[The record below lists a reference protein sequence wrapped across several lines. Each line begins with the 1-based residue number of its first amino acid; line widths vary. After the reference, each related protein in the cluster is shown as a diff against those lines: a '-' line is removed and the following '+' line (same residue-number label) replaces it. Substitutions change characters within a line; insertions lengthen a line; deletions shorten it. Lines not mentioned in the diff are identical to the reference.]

1 LLLQQHFQRIQ
12 LQYYGPQADVYEFL
26 EGIVGYIGQIQNAGL
41 TAAQYSDFVV
51 DLQANPGE
59 MHAGDVEEQ
68 ADLAR
73 LYTLYE
79 EVKAEVGAYDY
90 NDQLALPLE
99 ILRQRPNLAE
109 RLAREYA
116 TFWWMNIRIRMRCRT
131 SCLGHL
137 WAVVAISSR
146 WEMTT
151 KQYMDF
157 GGGDQ

>member
-1 LLLQQHFQRIQ
+1 MEERLYELIGLGVVSGPGVDVSCFWGGVVGAVCVSYWAVYPEGVSLMIFKKRCFFSKHFQRIQ

-73 LYTLYE
+73 LY
-79 EVKAEVGAYDY
+79 
-90 NDQLALPLE
+90 NP
-99 ILRQRPNLAE
+99 I
-109 RLAREYA
+109 
-116 TFWWMNIRIRMRCRT
+116 
-131 SCLGHL
+131 
-137 WAVVAISSR
+137 
-146 WEMTT
+146 
-151 KQYMDF
+151 
-157 GGGDQ
+157 